1 MDMKIPFAS
10 TNTKSLPFIFDE
22 RKAEELVLKLYNEYV
37 EKKGLY
43 RYENASTAPQNKHIP
58 GTKTSF
64 QGDVFEHR
72 YVEPKFVKITKRK
85 HVLWLFF
92 ATLTD
97 RRQVSDEVYKAHV
110 RLIAEYPEIYTIN
123 IVNEFKKH
131 LMEFMELCLQT
142 SYSGKTYHWIKFTV
156 TFLKELLEKIL
167 GFFGEFLAKYKIGVP
182 RQSGDYWI
190 RCADTLFNDFG
201 GDPIKLINHC
211 GGTVEGVQ
219 AYKRKVEKETGFDP
233 LPGYGPKITSLLLL
247 FLAELGAYEMPVDAF
262 PVDVH
267 VQALFLQYGAMV
279 TTRDIVNDEAENFL
293 RPFLCEM
300 SAKHNMCKVALSH
313 AFWIKGA
320 KLCTGCSRRKY
331 VSLLCSIEKNCLG
344 RINTAKYFS
353 HGIWE
358 HPLTFMR
365 KGCGGEL
372 SIQKGSLFD

>member
-1 MDMKIPFAS
+1 MDMKIPFVPINEK
-10 TNTKSLPFIFDE
+10 TLPFIFDE
-22 RKAEELVLKLYNEYV
+22 KKAEELVLKLYDEYV
-37 EKKGLY
+37 GKKGLY

-58 GTKTSF
+58 GMKTSY
-64 QGDVFEHR
+64 QGDVFDHR
-72 YVEPKFVKITKRK
+72 YVEPKFVKVTKKK
-85 HVLWLFF
+85 HTLWLFF

-110 RLIAEYPEIYTIN
+110 RLVAEYPELYTKE
-123 IVNEFKKH
+123 VAKRD
-131 LMEFMELCLQT
+131 
-142 SYSGKTYHWIKFTV
+142 KT
-156 TFLKELLEKIL
+156 E
-167 GFFGEFLAKYKIGVP
+167 FGEFLAKYKIGVP
-182 RQSGDYWI
+182 RQSADYWI
-190 RCADTLFNDFG
+190 RCANTLFNKFG
-201 GDPIKLINHC
+201 GDPIKLINYC

-219 AYKRKVEKETGFDP
+219 AYKKRVEKETGFDP

-247 FLAELGAYEMPVDAF
+247 FLAELGVYEMPADAF

-293 RPFLCEM
+293 RPFLCNI
-300 SAKHNMCKVALSH
+300 ATKHNLCKVALAH

-320 KLCTGCSRRKY
+320 KLCTGCSKRKY
-331 VSLLCSIEKNCLG
+331 VALLCSIEKGCTG

-365 KGCGGEL
+365 KGCGGKLTIE
-372 SIQKGSLFD
+372 KGYLFD